1 MLSLFNSL
9 RLSYAEL
16 GNIKKNVY
24 PYYWV
29 PFSFGIY
36 CKEEKDSL
44 SYYLC
49 YTLSIKSFICV
60 ILLHIPI
67 NHRRIW
73 DGWIV
78 LSGIMTIAFSLYALL
93 LILNTMCFLLL
104 SLISFWREFLLCKKI
119 CAKTPRIVLFVSIVS
134 DFYSYF
140 VAINR

>member
-1 MLSLFNSL
+1 MPNYQEKCISIILSS
-9 RLSYAEL
+9 
-16 GNIKKNVY
+16 I
-24 PYYWV
+24 
-29 PFSFGIY
+29 SFGIY
-36 CKEEKDSL
+36 CKEEKDSF

-78 LSGIMTIAFSLYALL
+78 LSGIMTIAFSLYALR

-104 SLISFWREFLLCKKI
+104 SLISFWREFLLCTEI